1 MILNLTE
8 LSDEPLHAQI
18 SRQIRAKILSQ
29 DLADGAALPSIRR
42 LAREQRV
49 SVITVQRAYDD
60 LEREG
65 LVQSRRGKGFWV
77 AAIPERRKQQ
87 MAEERFADALREL
100 VVHAAAEGLSGAAMR
115 RILDELLGKG
125 CEREQQSA

>member
-1 MILNLTE
+1 MILNLSE

-29 DLADGAALPSIRR
+29 DLAGGDGLPSIRG
-42 LAREQRV
+42 LARQQRV

-65 LVQSRRGKGFWV
+65 LVRSRRGKGFWV
-77 AAIPERRKQQ
+77 SALPEGRKRT
-87 MAEERFADALREL
+87 MAEERFVAALAKL
-100 VVHAAAEGLSGAAMR
+100 VTHATAEGLSGADMR
-115 RILDELLGKG
+115 RILDQLLEK
-125 CEREQQSA
+125 RARK

>member
-1 MILNLTE
+1 VILNLSE

-18 SRQIRAKILSQ
+18 SRQIRAKILSA
-29 DLADGAALPSIRR
+29 DLAGEEAIPSIRS

-65 LVQSRRGKGFWV
+65 LLRSRRGKGFWV
-77 AAIPERRKQQ
+77 APLPEREKQT
-87 MAEERFADALREL
+87 MAKERFIDALERL
-100 VVHAAAEGLSGAAMR
+100 VSNAAAEGLGATDMR
-115 RILDELLGKG
+115 RILDTILKEGTT
-125 CEREQQSA
+125 R

>member
-29 DLADGAALPSIRR
+29 DLAGGDGLPSIRG
-42 LAREQRV
+42 LAKEQRV

-65 LVQSRRGKGFWV
+65 LLRSRRGKGFWV
-77 AAIPERRKQQ
+77 STIPEGRKHT
-87 MAEERFADALREL
+87 MAKKRFADSLKKIVA
-100 VVHAAAEGLSGAAMR
+100 HASAEGLSGADMR
-115 RILDELLGKG
+115 RILEELLGKG
-125 CEREQQSA
+125 ARA

>member
-1 MILNLTE
+1 MILTLSE

-18 SRQIRAKILSQ
+18 SRQIRAKILTE
-29 DLADGAALPSIRR
+29 DLAGGDALPSIRV

-65 LVQSRRGKGFWV
+65 LLLSRRGKGFWV
-77 AAIPERRKQQ
+77 APIPEGRKRT
-87 MAEERFADALREL
+87 MARNRFADALEEL
-100 VVHAAAEGLSGAAMR
+100 VSHTAAEGLSADDMR
-115 RILDELLGKG
+115 RILDTILGKG
-125 CEREQQSA
+125 EWR

>member
-1 MILNLTE
+1 MILNLSE

-18 SRQIRAKILSQ
+18 SRQIRAKILSE
-29 DLADGAALPSIRR
+29 DLAAKEAIPSIRS

-65 LVQSRRGKGFWV
+65 LVRSRRGKGFWV
-77 AAIPERRKQQ
+77 APIPNGRKNT
-87 MAEERFADALREL
+87 MAEDRFADALKKL
-100 VVHAAAEGLSGAAMR
+100 VEHAVAEGLSMADMR
-115 RILDELLGKG
+115 RILDHLLRKG
-125 CEREQQSA
+125 ARR